1 MVRAELGVEDADKLV
16 PLANGGVALHK
27 IFGLMHDTCSTAN
40 RVAELMA
47 VLRDEQARRFHGEE
61 MWDSAD
67 PSLKVVHNFLC
78 GNHTRNL
85 LVDRFN
91 GFHDNY
97 LEEELGEAIRAARA
111 ATGGRVRLECS
122 GVCFLRS
129 ICRLTHRGHAQYVK
143 GDGDAF
149 ADFLEKNYPGQ
160 TNACLSRADYSN
172 RQDWSLEAA
181 YEIFP
186 LLEPLLDYE
195 VKSLLD
201 DPNAKHIAD
210 IAAPQDDPVFIELQG
225 LYVGNILYDFETR
238 CSSKLFRIV
247 SIQFVRSY
255 TSGRCSC
262 WEATCEPVVRD
273 PATGNF
279 TVPKDVQVP
288 GSSVTLT
295 HALQGYCLA
304 EYENGLD
311 AAPTY
316 LPWVQQY
323 IDHFRNVILP
333 KYPSIFL
340 ASPANKPAHT
350 SPKELP
356 STKVKIPVPN

>member
-1 MVRAELGVEDADKLV
+1 MLGMMLREELGAEDADRLV
-16 PLANGGVALHK
+16 PLGNGGVALHK
-27 IFGLMHDTCSTAN
+27 FFGLMHKTCSTTN

-47 VLRDEQARRFHGEE
+47 VLRDEQARQYHGDEA
-61 MWDSAD
+61 WDCAE
-67 PSLKVVHNFLC
+67 PSLKVVHNSLC

-91 GFHDNY
+91 GFHDDY

-149 ADFLEKNYPGQ
+149 ADFLDKDYPGM

-186 LLEPLLDYE
+186 LMEPLLDYE

-201 DPNAKHIAD
+201 DPNVLRDSIL
-210 IAAPQDDPVFIELQG
+210 IQIETLH
-225 LYVGNILYDFETR
+225 FEAY
-238 CSSKLFRIV
+238 CHV
-247 SIQFVRSY
+247 
-255 TSGRCSC
+255 C
-262 WEATCEPVVRD
+262 
-273 PATGNF
+273 
-279 TVPKDVQVP
+279 
-288 GSSVTLT
+288 
-295 HALQGYCLA
+295 ALM
-304 EYENGLD
+304 
-311 AAPTY
+311 
-316 LPWVQQY
+316 W
-323 IDHFRNVILP
+323 RVI
-333 KYPSIFL
+333 F
-340 ASPANKPAHT
+340 
-350 SPKELP
+350 KELRGL
-356 STKVKIPVPN
+356 TNNQQRLGN